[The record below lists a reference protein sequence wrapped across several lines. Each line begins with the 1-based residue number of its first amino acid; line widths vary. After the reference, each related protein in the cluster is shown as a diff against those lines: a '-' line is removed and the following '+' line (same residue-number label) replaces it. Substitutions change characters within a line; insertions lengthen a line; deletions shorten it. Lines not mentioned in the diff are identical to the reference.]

1 MYSSSGKENTVVRMV
16 LCTRKMEIN
25 ALDQKD
31 VQKTAQP
38 IDSVHVNG
46 IPWSWAS

>member
-1 MYSSSGKENTVVRMV
+1 MYSSSGKENAVVKIV
-16 LCTRKMEIN
+16 LCTRTMEIN
-25 ALDQKD
+25 ALDQRD